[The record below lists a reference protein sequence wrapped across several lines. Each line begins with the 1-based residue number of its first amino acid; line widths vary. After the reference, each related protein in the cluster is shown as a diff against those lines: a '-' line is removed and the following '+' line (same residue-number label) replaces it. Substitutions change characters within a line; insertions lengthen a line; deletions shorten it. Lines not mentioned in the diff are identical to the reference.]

1 MLLGHSNVKTTLDI
15 YAHITGDKRRK
26 TISQFDKMLKQLDS
40 GAKAGQDE
48 NQQKINSENSA
59 I

>member
-1 MLLGHSNVKTTLDI
+1 MPTLPETNVE
-15 YAHITGDKRRK
+15 
-26 TISQFDKMLKQLDS
+26 KMLKQLDS

-48 NQQKINSENSA
+48 NQQKNNSENSA